1 MNVGDLVKWT
11 WHLNT
16 DWARTDFTGLILSTK
31 IYKTDLEKIRVL
43 KVLDNTGQVTKVRDD
58 ESTLELVSEGR

>member
-1 MNVGDLVKWT
+1 M
-11 WHLNT
+11 
-16 DWARTDFTGLILSTK
+16 
-31 IYKTDLEKIRVL
+31 EKIRVL